1 MSIFD
6 KAGDLAKQH
15 EDKVEAGIEQAGD
28 FVDSNTGGKYAE
40 HVDQA
45 KVMANEQLDK
55 ITGADAAAPETAD
68 RTVNPP
74 ANPEGTVEP

>member
-28 FVDSNTGGKYAE
+28 FVDSKTGGKYAE
-40 HVDQA
+40 PVDQA
-45 KVMANEQLDK
+45 QVMANE
-55 ITGADAAAPETAD
+55 
-68 RTVNPP
+68 
-74 ANPEGTVEP
+74 